1 MAEDEGED
9 KDEVLQRVA
18 DNVEGATT
26 EDVEAIFGDP
36 PYVIGPTDHSHRSI
50 KEQLEFELAHGTPP
64 AVAVGALDLDTEN
77 HDLPDSLSRK
87 LSTEEATR
95 LYLYRELT
103 DEADTEIAEKL
114 QEDLWRTRLQVFDSV
129 SHKTVGNIAERVD
142 PGFAGTQQA
151 GFRQLAQ
158 RFEDTGVSDYIRDPP
173 EVSADGVSAP
183 EVTML
188 SRQMRTTGYA
198 CIQLNRDESRASFGK
213 WELFKPWE
221 HASRDNHTPNDSAE
235 SLKTMPSYWHPEHNP
250 PGAKALWNQLRN
262 HDRNAIRRMFL
273 TGFEQFLDLALRQE
287 NLLQEPV
294 DVAVDLTGWPWF
306 GRFEDEETPTG
317 VQGTKAQRNYQ
328 NAWQYATL
336 SLVDTEVPLTVAVRA
351 VAKRSNKAWHLKNLL
366 NYAETKLEIGNVYLD
381 SAFYETSVRGTLE
394 GRDFNWVI
402 KGQRRM
408 DLYKDLVSGA
418 QPPQALPWNAAPWEM
433 GADNPEDGDHWLV
446 VHPSAKRMQKADT
459 GFDDPSNWDLYYTNL
474 DPYNGP
480 RSGHQIAS
488 DYRLRWAIETNYR
501 VLKEDFLAK
510 SGSSVWEQRTFLFN
524 LGMLYYDM
532 WVAANVLAAGEGAET
547 LTDDQGR
554 YPHTANN
561 FMNAIVNDM
570 HPVEI
575 GEVDD
580 LSEKSEMLGEDELVD
595 TDG

>member
-1 MAEDEGED
+1 MPEDENGAEDENTP
-9 KDEVLQRVA
+9 QHVA
-18 DNVEGATT
+18 DQIEGVTRD
-26 EDVEAIFGDP
+26 DVEAIFGDP
-36 PYVIGPTDHSHRSI
+36 PYLIGSTDDSEQSI
-50 KEQLEFELAHGTPP
+50 KEQLRFELAHGAPP
-64 AVAVGALDLDTEN
+64 SIAVGALDLSVEN
-77 HDLPDSLSRK
+77 HDLPDSLSQK
-87 LSTEEATR
+87 LSRKGATR
-95 LYLYRELT
+95 LYLFRELT
-103 DEADTEIAEKL
+103 ETPDTEIADNLNKER
-114 QEDLWRTRLQVFDSV
+114 WRTRLQVSDSV
-129 SHKTVGNIAERVD
+129 SHKTVGNIADRVD
-142 PGFAGTQQA
+142 SSFAGKQQSA
-151 GFRQLAQ
+151 FRQLAE
-158 RFEDTGVSDYIRDPP
+158 RFEGTNLSNHVRDRPQ
-173 EVSADGVSAP
+173 VSADGVSPP
-183 EVTML
+183 EATML
-188 SRQMRTTGYA
+188 SRQMRATGYA
-198 CIQLNRDESRASFGK
+198 CLQLNQSRTSFDK

-221 HASRDNHTPNDSAE
+221 LASRDNHTPNDSAK
-235 SLKTMPSYWHPEHNP
+235 SLETMPGYWHPEHNP
-250 PGAKALWNQLRN
+250 PGAKALWNQLRDQ
-262 HDRNAIRRMFL
+262 DRNAIRRMFL
-273 TGFEQFLDLALRQE
+273 TAFEQYLDLALRQE

-351 VAKRSNKAWHLKNLL
+351 IAKRSNKAWHLKNLL

-381 SAFYETSVRGTLE
+381 SAFYETAVRNTVE
-394 GRDFNWVI
+394 DRDFNWVI

-408 DLYKDLVSGA
+408 DLYKDLVAGA

-433 GADNPEDGDHWLV
+433 GADDPEDGDHWLI

-459 GFDDPSNWDLYYTNL
+459 GFDDPSNWDLYYTNI

-488 DYRLRWAIETNYR
+488 GYRLRWAIETNYR
-501 VLKEDFLAK
+501 VLKEEFLAK
-510 SGSSVWEQRTFLFN
+510 SNSSVWEQRTFLFN
-524 LGMLYYDM
+524 LGMLYYNM
-532 WVAANVLAAGEGAET
+532 WLAANVLAVGVGAET

-575 GEVDD
+575 GEVAD
-580 LSEKSEMLGEDELVD
+580 LSEKSEMLSEDELVD
-595 TDG
+595 TND